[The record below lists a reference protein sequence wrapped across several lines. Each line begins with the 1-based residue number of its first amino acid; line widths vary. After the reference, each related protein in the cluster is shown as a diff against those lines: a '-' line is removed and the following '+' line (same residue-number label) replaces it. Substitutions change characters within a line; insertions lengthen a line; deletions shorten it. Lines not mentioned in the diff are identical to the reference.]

1 MNRLTNPLISRA
13 ANHMTSRLLGLSL
26 AILAAMVFVP
36 SAHAQAHAGFSSAP
50 AGRTGMIF
58 SGRRGVRPIARLHRS
73 HHSSRGSGWVP
84 FFDSDY
90 DDFGP
95 QTSEPTDQTV
105 EPAAQ
110 PAPAATVSKPGL
122 VLELQGDR
130 WVRLTN
136 YGELQAGEQSTQP
149 ALETGARQPSP
160 SRAASPHRTQAAEPS
175 SQLPPAVLVFRDGH
189 QEEIRKYTIVATTI
203 YTSSDY
209 WNSGSWTRKIQIA
222 DLDVPGTLKLNQDRG
237 ARFILPSGP
246 NEVMMRP

>member
-1 MNRLTNPLISRA
+1 MNRPMNRLVILLI
-13 ANHMTSRLLGLSL
+13 GPPL
-26 AILAAMVFVP
+26 AILAALVLVP
-36 SAHAQAHAGFSSAP
+36 SARAQAHAGVSSAP
-50 AGRTGMIF
+50 ASRTGMIF

-73 HHSSRGSGWVP
+73 HHNSRGSGWLP

-95 QTSEPTDQTV
+95 ETSEPTDQTV

-136 YGELQAGEQSTQP
+136 YGELQAGEQSTRP

-160 SRAASPHRTQAAEPS
+160 SHAANPHRTPAAEPL

-189 QEEIRKYTIVATTI
+189 QEEIRKYTIVGATI

-209 WNSGSWTRKIQIA
+209 WNSGSRTRKFQIA
-222 DLDVPGTLKLNQDRG
+222 DLDVPGTLKLNQERG
-237 ARFILPSGP
+237 ARFTLPSGP